1 MVDTNS
7 RSDSTRRGQWTTRA
21 TSLSCRPKLS
31 KTPTDH
37 GRRPP
42 GPNDGCLRRL
52 PAAASGCLPTQRW
65 VSGNLLIVE
74 DTHRSPHAVKD
85 THLSKTPTDHGR
97 RCRRHPPITALS
109 KTPTDHGRRCRR
121 HPPITA
127 RCRRHPPVED
137 TQRSRPSSPR
147 AKLSK
152 TPTDHGR
159 RPPGPKDGCLRR
171 LRRYWAKRASV
182 GPAALLHAEGALAG
196 IVGIDKRFVVM
207 NNTSVDTVCLIGPRA
222 EWTCIATRAVSRC
235 ARRVIM
241 HRNASRLP
249 VCVSGTGA

>member
-109 KTPTDHGRRCRR
+109 KTPTDHRTVKDTHRSRPSLSKTPTDHRTLSKTPTCRR

-127 RCRRHPPVED
+127 VVPPGQTFED
-137 TQRSRPSSPR
+137 THRSRPSSPR
-147 AKLSK
+147 AKRWVSS
-152 TPTDHGR
+152 TAAVV
-159 RPPGPKDGCLRR
+159 PPGQKMGAFDG
-171 LRRYWAKRASV
+171 
-182 GPAALLHAEGALAG
+182 
-196 IVGIDKRFVVM
+196 
-207 NNTSVDTVCLIGPRA
+207 
-222 EWTCIATRAVSRC
+222 
-235 ARRVIM
+235 
-241 HRNASRLP
+241 
-249 VCVSGTGA
+249 